1 MKNFTIL
8 LILTACVLSVNVLAE
23 SSKLTKVD
31 LDVKTTQIVKADLG
45 RDDLYYYID
54 TNACVCWLS
63 RLIGGAPA
71 VAVVDCAKLAAHPK
85 LEQYVS
91 KCVSKP
97 IEIKKEEAITEAK
110 KDEAVDSEKDKKDK
124 DKKAKDKKDKDKT
137 DKKEADKKDADKK
150 ETEKKDL
157 SEVKKESDKVLQEV
171 VQPKETK

>member
-1 MKNFTIL
+1 MKKFTGL
-8 LILTACVLSVNVLAE
+8 LVITACIFSVNMFAE

-63 RLIGGAPA
+63 RLIGGSSA

-91 KCVSKP
+91 KCTGMTKQ
-97 IEIKKEEAITEAK
+97 IEIKKEEPVAEVKKEEVVVDSK
-110 KDEAVDSEKDKKDK
+110 KDKKDKKDK
-124 DKKAKDKKDKDKT
+124 DKKDKKEVDKKDIKD
-137 DKKEADKKDADKK
+137 
-150 ETEKKDL
+150 
-157 SEVKKESDKVLQEV
+157 VKQESDKVLEEV
-171 VQPKETK
+171 MENKTPVDVK